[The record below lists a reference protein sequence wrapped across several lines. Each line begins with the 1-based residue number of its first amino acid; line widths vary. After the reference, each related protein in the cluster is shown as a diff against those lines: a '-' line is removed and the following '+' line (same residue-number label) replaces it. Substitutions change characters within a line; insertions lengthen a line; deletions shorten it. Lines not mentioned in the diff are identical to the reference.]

1 MEHQDPFDYDA
12 EDEENDDDPTELD
25 LPSELP
31 VPHAHLYDLFLF
43 MSKSN
48 DEQDSVMNLIRYH
61 MNELYDAFEDDFPER
76 DLETLGGDVVA
87 YLCRRHKWNVELL
100 WDRKD
105 AEEML
110 FRKYNSYDPN
120 IWEKI
125 METDSLREMHRSVYE
140 VTQKYLSDAIE
151 EVISPNNRKKRKQRF
166 GKRRG
171 NR

>member
-1 MEHQDPFDYDA
+1 
-12 EDEENDDDPTELD
+12 
-25 LPSELP
+25 
-31 VPHAHLYDLFLF
+31 
-43 MSKSN
+43 
-48 DEQDSVMNLIRYH
+48 
-61 MNELYDAFEDDFPER
+61 
-76 DLETLGGDVVA
+76 
-87 YLCRRHKWNVELL
+87 LL

-125 METDSLREMHRSVYE
+125 MDTEALRDMHRSVYE

-151 EVISPNNRKKRKQRF
+151 EVISPNDHKKRKPRF